1 MEHQL
6 YRAHRTLGYD
16 AGRTQNADGKELVI
30 LHTSPHPGPREFSV
44 TFGHMLIP
52 AGTEDVQR
60 QIMFELQEVLERA
73 TFLGLDADAI
83 RAAFEGA
90 LTTVL
95 SSTPT

>member
-1 MEHQL
+1 
-6 YRAHRTLGYD
+6 
-16 AGRTQNADGKELVI
+16 
-30 LHTSPHPGPREFSV
+30 
-44 TFGHMLIP
+44 MLIP

-73 TFLGLDADAI
+73 AFLGLDADAM

-90 LTTVL
+90 LATVL